1 MFGLNPV
8 RSRVMKAINKKISDA
23 EKDYEV
29 GCLDLEQE
37 LERKKEKLL
46 NDMVEKT
53 VGKVF

>member
-1 MFGLNPV
+1 
-8 RSRVMKAINKKISDA
+8 MKAINKKISDA